1 MAALNVTMIGSA
13 ALHPAGRG
21 QIERLVG
28 TVKIMLKKMLSVQT
42 TLNWE
47 YLPYLCAKIINS
59 TVSPKTGFTPQAMV
73 FGTVSEGQS
82 MLSIHNLIQPH
93 HMVMSNKQHIEDLN
107 KEIKTMVELATDKL
121 KELRI
126 ITNERLNKNRVE
138 RKFKPN
144 DYVFVLDRLQVPGSA
159 RPLKTKFH
167 PSPYVVIKT
176 YATTTLV
183 KRLADGFQSCYSN
196 DDLKRYDATSPLFK
210 DLPPE
215 VSKVLL
221 HDFRNL
227 LNADLCTLTKYD
239 ALGVP
244 DGLELF
250 DPVDNTDINQTMVDN
265 GEINIFDNVRNEH
278 VQDEFEPE
286 SNTSKW
292 EDINNSLAT
301 KLDVPP
307 IPDTVGLP
315 VHKEPPDEEEQQLI
329 AELTKPGREQLE
341 ELTDLHTFHPDLNI
355 DSNAE
360 SESEEEVDE
369 LPDIPQQNVRTLR
382 NRTVSIKEPK
392 QKSHP
397 KTVTFE
403 NA

>member
-1 MAALNVTMIGSA
+1 
-13 ALHPAGRG
+13 
-21 QIERLVG
+21 
-28 TVKIMLKKMLSVQT
+28 
-42 TLNWE
+42 
-47 YLPYLCAKIINS
+47 
-59 TVSPKTGFTPQAMV
+59 
-73 FGTVSEGQS
+73 
-82 MLSIHNLIQPH
+82 
-93 HMVMSNKQHIEDLN
+93 
-107 KEIKTMVELATDKL
+107 
-121 KELRI
+121 
-126 ITNERLNKNRVE
+126 
-138 RKFKPN
+138 
-144 DYVFVLDRLQVPGSA
+144 
-159 RPLKTKFH
+159 
-167 PSPYVVIKT
+167 
-176 YATTTLV
+176 
-183 KRLADGFQSCYSN
+183 
-196 DDLKRYDATSPLFK
+196 
-210 DLPPE
+210 

-250 DPVDNTDINQTMVDN
+250 DPVDNSDINQRMVDT

-329 AELTKPGREQLE
+329 AEFTKPGREQLNK
-341 ELTDLHTFHPDLNI
+341 LTDLHTFHPDLNI
-355 DSNAE
+355 GSNAE

-382 NRTVSIKEPK
+382 NRTVPIKEPK

>member
-1 MAALNVTMIGSA
+1 MLQIFSVKQIHSDNGLCFRSREWVSTMDALNITMIGYA

-28 TVKIMLKKMLSVQT
+28 TVKIMLKKMISVQT

-73 FGTVSEGQS
+73 FDTLGEGQS
-82 MLSIHNLIQPH
+82 MLSINNLIQPH
-93 HMVMSNKQHIEDLN
+93 HIVMSYKQHIEDLN
-107 KEIKTMVELATDKL
+107 NEIKTMVQLTTDKL

-126 ITNERLNKNRVE
+126 ITKERLNKNRVE

-144 DYVFVLDRLQVPGSA
+144 EYVFVLDRLQVPGSA

-167 PSPYVVIKT
+167 PSPFAVVKS

-183 KRLADGFQSCYSN
+183 KRLADRFQSCYSN
-196 DDLKRYDATSPLFK
+196 NDLKRYDATSPLFK

-250 DPVDNTDINQTMVDN
+250 DPVDNTYINQRMVDS
-265 GEINIFDNVRNEH
+265 GEVNDNDHNELI
-278 VQDEFEPE
+278 QDEFEPE
-286 SNTSKW
+286 SNTS
-292 EDINNSLAT
+292 
-301 KLDVPP
+301 
-307 IPDTVGLP
+307 
-315 VHKEPPDEEEQQLI
+315 
-329 AELTKPGREQLE
+329 
-341 ELTDLHTFHPDLNI
+341 
-355 DSNAE
+355 
-360 SESEEEVDE
+360 
-369 LPDIPQQNVRTLR
+369 
-382 NRTVSIKEPK
+382 
-392 QKSHP
+392 
-397 KTVTFE
+397 
-403 NA
+403 